1 VTGGGRELESEDVA
15 SERRKECRLRRSLA
29 MLRGHGLTEPEP

>member
-1 VTGGGRELESEDVA
+1 VTGGRRELEGENVA
-15 SERRKECRLRRSLA
+15 SERRKECRLRGSLE